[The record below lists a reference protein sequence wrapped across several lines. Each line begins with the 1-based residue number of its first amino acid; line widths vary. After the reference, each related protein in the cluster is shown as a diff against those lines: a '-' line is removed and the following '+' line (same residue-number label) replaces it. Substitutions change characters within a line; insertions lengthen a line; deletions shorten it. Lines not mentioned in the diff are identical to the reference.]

1 MTEDPAPAAATSA
14 ATPASTAAQDQRRVQ
29 LLPVLARVF
38 ADHGYAGTTTA
49 KLAAATEL
57 RENQLYRLWPSK
69 KAMFLA
75 VLGDIAEQQT
85 RWWEEHF
92 EDPRY
97 RDDPDHAA
105 RAARAILDD
114 EGKQRGSTG
123 LHRLIFAGL
132 SEAHDPEIRA
142 ALQAMYARLHAY
154 IQRVVKQQI
163 TSHPD
168 ACLASPALC
177 AWSLVALG
185 SFANIARELDLFP
198 VATQRRLFNQLGG
211 ALAGLNPND

>member
-1 MTEDPAPAAATSA
+1 MPPESASATE
-14 ATPASTAAQDQRRVQ
+14 PASTTTAQDQRRID

-75 VLGDIAEQQT
+75 VLEDIAEQQT

-97 RDDPDHAA
+97 RADPAAAA
-105 RAARAILDD
+105 RAVLDD

-132 SEAHDPEIRA
+132 SEASDPDVRA

-154 IQRVVKQQI
+154 IQRVVKQQK
-163 TSHPD
+163 TTDPD

-211 ALAGLNPND
+211 ALAGLNPDA